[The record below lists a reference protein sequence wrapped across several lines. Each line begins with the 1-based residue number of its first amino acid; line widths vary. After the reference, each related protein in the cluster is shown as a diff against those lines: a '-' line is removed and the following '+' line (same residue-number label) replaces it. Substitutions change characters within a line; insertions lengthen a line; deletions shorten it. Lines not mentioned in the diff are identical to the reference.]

1 MTQTAFVTK
10 IIDENQAEVLVQ
22 RGSACVG
29 NCASC
34 GGACAVKDR
43 LYVKADNLVH
53 AAEGDRVTISS
64 RSSSILSA
72 AALVY
77 LLPLVTL
84 FLAYA
89 AAYAAGAPDGAAIGA
104 SLAGLVLGILAM
116 VLISRKRRSIRFE
129 IIEIL

>member
-1 MTQTAFVTK
+1 MTQTAYVTR

-29 NCASC
+29 SCDSC

-72 AALVY
+72 AALIY

-89 AAYAAGAPDGAAIGA
+89 AAAAAGLPDGAAIGI
-104 SLAGLVLGILAM
+104 SLAGLLLGILAA
-116 VLISRKRRSIRFE
+116 VLVSRRRRSIRFE
-129 IIEIL
+129 IIEVL